1 MKSYHHGNLKEE
13 LIACACRLCERD
25 GYTKLSIRSLAK
37 ESGVSQTAPYRHF
50 ETKEALYASVATNG
64 FKKLSK
70 ACHIDTKKNVTKKQ
84 LVEIG
89 CRYIEF
95 GLENANT
102 YDLMFGT
109 AVGNFADYPEL
120 LEAANK
126 TYDNMRSS
134 FSKLANDSD
143 DIIAFKC
150 LTLWSMVHGLVG
162 IIRKVHVIGDD
173 LERIFMGLCRLDV
186 WLLIILNS
194 ILIGLYLVLFRIKY
208 LDSNLIRENWILMW
222 DMSIITH
229 Q

>member
-70 ACHIDTKKNVTKKQ
+70 ACHIDTKKNVSKKQ

-173 LERIFMGLCRLDV
+173 LEHNIHGPMSAGRMVADNLEQHLDKVLSGL
-186 WLLIILNS
+186 IQN
-194 ILIGLYLVLFRIKY
+194 
-208 LDSNLIRENWILMW
+208 
-222 DMSIITH
+222 
-229 Q
+229 

>member
-1 MKSYHHGNLKEE
+1 MNLQN
-13 LIACACRLCERD
+13 
-25 GYTKLSIRSLAK
+25 KLAESADEIRCYNLYYWSLAK

-70 ACHIDTKKNVTKKQ
+70 ACHIDTKKNVSKKQ

-173 LERIFMGLCRLDV
+173 LVENIHGPMSAGRIVADNLEQHLDKV
-186 WLLIILNS
+186 FEATFWW
-194 ILIGLYLVLFRIKY
+194 YC
-208 LDSNLIRENWILMW
+208 
-222 DMSIITH
+222 
-229 Q
+229 

>member
-70 ACHIDTKKNVTKKQ
+70 ACHIDTKKNVSKKQ

-109 AVGNFADYPEL
+109 AVGNFVDYPEL

-134 FSKLANDSD
+134 FSKLAKDSD

-173 LERIFMGLCRLDV
+173 LEHNIHGPMSAGRMVADNLEQHLDKVLSGL
-186 WLLIILNS
+186 IQN
-194 ILIGLYLVLFRIKY
+194 
-208 LDSNLIRENWILMW
+208 
-222 DMSIITH
+222 
-229 Q
+229 

>member
-13 LIACACRLCERD
+13 LIACACKLCERD

-50 ETKEALYASVATNG
+50 ETKQALYASVATNG
-64 FKKLSK
+64 FKNLSK
-70 ACHIDTKKNVTKKQ
+70 ACYIDTKKNVTKKQ
-84 LVEIG
+84 IIEIG

-126 TYDNMRSS
+126 TYDSFRFS
-134 FSKLANDSD
+134 FSKLANDNE

-162 IIRKVHVIGDD
+162 IIRKGHVVGDD
-173 LERIFMGLCRLDV
+173 LEQTKKGPITSARSIADNREQQLDKVLSGL
-186 WLLIILNS
+186 I
-194 ILIGLYLVLFRIKY
+194 
-208 LDSNLIRENWILMW
+208 
-222 DMSIITH
+222 
-229 Q
+229 

>member
-70 ACHIDTKKNVTKKQ
+70 ACHIDTKKNVSKKQ

-126 TYDNMRSS
+126 TYDNMQSS
-134 FSKLANDSD
+134 FSKLAKDSD

-173 LERIFMGLCRLDV
+173 LEHNIHGPMSAGRMVADNLEQHLDKVLSGL
-186 WLLIILNS
+186 IQN
-194 ILIGLYLVLFRIKY
+194 
-208 LDSNLIRENWILMW
+208 
-222 DMSIITH
+222 
-229 Q
+229 

>member
-13 LIACACRLCERD
+13 LIACACILCERD

-70 ACHIDTKKNVTKKQ
+70 ACHIDTKKNVSKKQ

-109 AVGNFADYPEL
+109 AVGNFVDYPEL

-134 FSKLANDSD
+134 FSKLAKDSD

-173 LERIFMGLCRLDV
+173 LVENIHGPMSAGRMVADNLEQHLDKVLSGL
-186 WLLIILNS
+186 IQN
-194 ILIGLYLVLFRIKY
+194 
-208 LDSNLIRENWILMW
+208 
-222 DMSIITH
+222 
-229 Q
+229 

>member
-70 ACHIDTKKNVTKKQ
+70 ACHIDTKKNVSKKQ

-173 LERIFMGLCRLDV
+173 IEHNIHGPMTAGRMVADNLEQHLDKVLSGL
-186 WLLIILNS
+186 IQN
-194 ILIGLYLVLFRIKY
+194 
-208 LDSNLIRENWILMW
+208 
-222 DMSIITH
+222 
-229 Q
+229 

>member
-50 ETKEALYASVATNG
+50 ETKEALYASVATDG

-70 ACHIDTKKNVTKKQ
+70 ACHIDTKKNVSKKQ

-134 FSKLANDSD
+134 FSKLAKDSD

-173 LERIFMGLCRLDV
+173 LEHNIHGPMSAGRMVADNLEQHLDKVLSGL
-186 WLLIILNS
+186 IQN
-194 ILIGLYLVLFRIKY
+194 
-208 LDSNLIRENWILMW
+208 
-222 DMSIITH
+222 
-229 Q
+229 